1 MNSIDPRRTPAV
13 SVFGLGYVG
22 CVSAV
27 CFASRGHAVVGVDPN
42 PDKVALL
49 RAGKAPVVEEHLGEL
64 TAEVVTAGRLTVQDD
79 PGRAVHDTD
88 VTLVCV
94 GTPSAPN
101 GALTTEYL
109 ERATEEIGH
118 ALATKDAWHVVV
130 YRSTMVPGTC
140 EGVLIPILERE
151 SGKRVGVNFGVC
163 LNPEFLREASSVR
176 DFLDPPKTVVGESD
190 PRSGEIVMGLYD
202 GLPGPRFRVPVA
214 VAEMT
219 KYVDNSFHALKV
231 AFANEIGAVCRPM
244 GLDSHA
250 VMDVFLADTK
260 LNISPAYLRPGFAF
274 GGSCLPKDVRALTHT
289 ARQLDVDVPLLS
301 NLLVSNE
308 AHLRRAVDMVIGSGR
323 RKVGIFGLSFKPGTD
338 DLRESPLV
346 ELAER
351 LLGKG
356 YDLRIYDANVAL
368 SRLIGANR
376 SYLAERLPHIGQL
389 LTDDLDEVLAHAEVC
404 VVGSKEPAI
413 VAAVEVAGDGRLVID
428 LVRMDAA
435 DPHRGTE
442 DYVGIGW

>member
-1 MNSIDPRRTPAV
+1 
-13 SVFGLGYVG
+13 
-22 CVSAV
+22 
-27 CFASRGHAVVGVDPN
+27 
-42 PDKVALL
+42 
-49 RAGKAPVVEEHLGEL
+49 
-64 TAEVVTAGRLTVQDD
+64 
-79 PGRAVHDTD
+79 
-88 VTLVCV
+88 
-94 GTPSAPN
+94 
-101 GALTTEYL
+101 
-109 ERATEEIGH
+109 
-118 ALATKDAWHVVV
+118 
-130 YRSTMVPGTC
+130 
-140 EGVLIPILERE
+140 
-151 SGKRVGVNFGVC
+151 
-163 LNPEFLREASSVR
+163 
-176 DFLDPPKTVVGESD
+176 
-190 PRSGEIVMGLYD
+190 
-202 GLPGPRFRVPVA
+202 
-214 VAEMT
+214 
-219 KYVDNSFHALKV
+219 
-231 AFANEIGAVCRPM
+231 
-244 GLDSHA
+244 
-250 VMDVFLADTK
+250 
-260 LNISPAYLRPGFAF
+260 
-274 GGSCLPKDVRALTHT
+274 
-289 ARQLDVDVPLLS
+289 
-301 NLLVSNE
+301 
-308 AHLRRAVDMVIGSGR
+308 VIGSGR